1 MTTRTPPGEV
11 DGTWR
16 DRVELLVT
24 EANGASSRVLC
35 LPFEGDD
42 PAAAAAPP
50 TPDRQEPRRGA

>member
-1 MTTRTPPGEV
+1 MTTRAPPGEV
-11 DGTWR
+11 DGTWC

-35 LPFEGDD
+35 LPFDGDE

-50 TPDRQEPRRGA
+50 TPERLEPRRGA